1 MKIRNL
7 AGKALGAAFSLG
19 LMFSPA
25 TAGASIKVLQST
37 YPDGTAAPA
46 ELYLSGE
53 ITTSTKQEMLAALDQ
68 IGRKVP
74 MLYLDS
80 AGGDL
85 VAGMELGEAIR
96 RRGINTSIGKSSGN
110 YGKPLPGICYS
121 ACVLTFSGGHF
132 RFADQNARIGIH
144 RFYRRTTSTSDLDV
158 GQVVSAAI
166 TSYLI
171 RMGSALCCSKR
182 WPRSVAARCSFYQFL
197 KPLACHW

>member
-1 MKIRNL
+1 
-7 AGKALGAAFSLG
+7 

-96 RRGINTSIGKSSGN
+96 RRGINTSIGKSSGT
-110 YGKPLPGICYS
+110 
-121 ACVLTFSGGHF
+121 V
-132 RFADQNARIGIH
+132 
-144 RFYRRTTSTSDLDV
+144 
-158 GQVVSAAI
+158 
-166 TSYLI
+166 
-171 RMGSALCCSKR
+171 
-182 WPRSVAARCSFYQFL
+182 
-197 KPLACHW
+197 